1 MLSAAVT
8 AVVVEVSSAA
18 ALALSSADVL
28 MASVAAVVVLSL
40 MGAAVASPDDYFVRG
55 AKKFI
60 RAALLTAAFCCSFS
74 FLNFCLVD
82 LRSVLLVFVWSLRCV
97 LIVFSFETKSA
108 CVSSLR
114 CATVLTTNGSSSP
127 S

>member
-40 MGAAVASPDDYFVRG
+40 MGAAVASPDDCFVHG

-74 FLNFCLVD
+74 FLNFCLVAA
-82 LRSVLLVFVWSLRCV
+82 LRSIL
-97 LIVFSFETKSA
+97 VFSFETKSA
-108 CVSSLR
+108 CVSSLCNCSYYR
-114 CATVLTTNGSSSP
+114 RVFLP
-127 S
+127 LLIW